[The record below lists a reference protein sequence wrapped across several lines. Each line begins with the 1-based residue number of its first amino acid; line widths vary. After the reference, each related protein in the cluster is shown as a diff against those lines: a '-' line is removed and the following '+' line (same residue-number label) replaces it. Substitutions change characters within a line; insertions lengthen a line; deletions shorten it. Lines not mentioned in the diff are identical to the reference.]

1 MQGQRRKTPFG
12 FHTSANPWKKD
23 PYDGFDVMDFMR
35 PSISSGVNGRQILVK
50 NLDWSVPEFE
60 ESMNLAWEKDRM
72 KKKKI
77 KREREELRGQGLLPE
92 RNNRTDMKAKYSNG
106 MTFEQAK
113 DEIKMFLLSTHERCA
128 IFKPRKNHF

>member
-1 MQGQRRKTPFG
+1 MQGRRRKRPSSSY
-12 FHTSANPWKKD
+12 TSANLWEKD

-35 PSISSGVNGRQILVK
+35 PSISSAVNGRHSLVK
-50 NLDWSVPEFE
+50 NLDWSVPDFE
-60 ESMNLAWEKDRM
+60 KSMNLAWEKDRM

-77 KREREELRGQGLLPE
+77 KREREELRAQGLLPE
-92 RNNRTDMKAKYSNG
+92 KNNRIDLKTKYSSG

-128 IFKPRKNHF
+128 LFNPCDNHS